1 MIGYRLI
8 YICPALCTLNYTLIT
23 KIVICVPS
31 TEYNWGLSCCD
42 RMCNIYHMQ
51 SVPVTYGECYFYYKH
66 QLQTSKEGQL

>member
-42 RMCNIYHMQ
+42 RMCNIYHM
-51 SVPVTYGECYFYYKH
+51 
-66 QLQTSKEGQL
+66 